1 MNKNEQDM
9 IRKIKEK
16 SEQVPVPK
24 ALEPRQIEAKLAGK
38 KKKVWTPARISGLA
52 AACLVLIVGV
62 MVYQNYF
69 KMEDATRDDKIA
81 CSDVTI
87 SDSTKV
93 ESAAEY
99 KDVYAYLEKYKKDQ
113 ERDSAYTSS
122 GARSLNDIRVDE
134 SADSKAS
141 GDAAQNI
148 EESSTAAADTGMA
161 SGSYSETNVRQ
172 EGVDEGDT
180 AKTDGTYLY
189 VLKDKSD
196 QIAIIDTRDN
206 RMKQTATITVEDVSE
221 IQEMYLDI
229 ERNQLIAV
237 CDGYVG
243 GKWNDDDYGYGQRAN
258 TTAVTYDISDRENPK
273 EVGRVSQSGY
283 YNSSRIADG
292 YLYLFSDYY
301 VTLDG
306 ITAKNPKS
314 YIPLVNDNL
323 IKETDICLPS
333 ISKADMYSI
342 ITSVS
347 LENPNETAHSK
358 ALLADGGNL
367 YVSNDNIYFYENVWQ
382 YSGKDMTTIR
392 KVSYE
397 SGKLTAGAQCKIDG
411 YINDSFSID
420 EYDGYLQLENGVG
433 MLRLLETEVKET
445 LEGLSGDNRK
455 VTGRIATGKL
465 AAPFIARYIKEIQ
478 KKYPNVQIS
487 VTTIENRFFGEKIT
501 VSGLITGQ
509 DLKEQLSGLDLGE
522 KLLIPCSMLKGD
534 EEIFLDD
541 MTLEELSEA
550 LNTEIVIVDTGGRDL
565 VKAVINPPEHKQ
577 TRRRQIYEQTS
588 SSDSGK
594 A

>member
-221 IQEMYLDI
+221 IQEMYLEEAIWKLFGLYEELCVENNGIVRYPRRLPIDCYVSKTSADLTENAGWCYGNLGIVRSLMKTAKYLRKPMEYAYYLDKLVDI
-229 ERNQLIAV
+229 LAQPAKEYNLSSPIVCHGYGSVISIQKYAFLESQDERCLVNLERNVEITLKEHRKKMQ
-237 CDGYVG
+237 DEGY
-243 GKWNDDDYGYGQRAN
+243 R
-258 TTAVTYDISDRENPK
+258 
-273 EVGRVSQSGY
+273 
-283 YNSSRIADG
+283 
-292 YLYLFSDYY
+292 
-301 VTLDG
+301 
-306 ITAKNPKS
+306 
-314 YIPLVNDNL
+314 
-323 IKETDICLPS
+323 
-333 ISKADMYSI
+333 
-342 ITSVS
+342 
-347 LENPNETAHSK
+347 
-358 ALLADGGNL
+358 
-367 YVSNDNIYFYENVWQ
+367 
-382 YSGKDMTTIR
+382 KD
-392 KVSYE
+392 
-397 SGKLTAGAQCKIDG
+397 
-411 YINDSFSID
+411 FSI
-420 EYDGYLQLENGVG
+420 
-433 MLRLLETEVKET
+433 
-445 LEGLSGDNRK
+445 
-455 VTGRIATGKL
+455 
-465 AAPFIARYIKEIQ
+465 
-478 KKYPNVQIS
+478 
-487 VTTIENRFFGEKIT
+487 
-501 VSGLITGQ
+501 
-509 DLKEQLSGLDLGE
+509 
-522 KLLIPCSMLKGD
+522 
-534 EEIFLDD
+534 
-541 MTLEELSEA
+541 
-550 LNTEIVIVDTGGRDL
+550 
-565 VKAVINPPEHKQ
+565 
-577 TRRRQIYEQTS
+577 
-588 SSDSGK
+588 
-594 A
+594 